1 MPTRFDALPTATWP
15 RLRNLLDGHA
25 AGGPV
30 INMTIGEPK
39 HKFPDWVRPTLV
51 EAMEG
56 FNSYPDNNGT
66 PELRGA
72 ITGFLQRRYAIDL
85 DRWQR
90 RSGQI
95 RSGWWP
101 FIPCRNAR
109 TFRGCGRAL
118 WRRDL
123 KTSHE
128 SNSCAPMLAVRWLDL
143 SSMFLLRCGQT
154 RIMLLLIGN
163 CIVANLRRQI
173 VFLPEFSPIIR
184 QKPGFSCGCP
194 SKMTKP
200 LR

>member
-1 MPTRFDALPTATWP
+1 MMPTRFDALPTATWP

-85 DRWQR
+85 DMDNQVMVLNGTRE
-90 RSGQI
+90 GL
-95 RSGWWP
+95 
-101 FIPCRNAR
+101 FNA
-109 TFRGCGRAL
+109 
-118 WRRDL
+118 
-123 KTSHE
+123 
-128 SNSCAPMLAVRWLDL
+128 V
-143 SSMFLLRCGQT
+143 
-154 RIMLLLIGN
+154 
-163 CIVANLRRQI
+163 VA
-173 VFLPEFSPIIR
+173 
-184 QKPGFSCGCP
+184 
-194 SKMTKP
+194 
-200 LR
+200 